1 VRAYKSGWYN
11 GVGYFFSHENDG
23 MAGIDLDHCFIDG
36 KLNDEARQIIKHFP
50 NTYIEISPGGDGLHI
65 YVLGRPLT
73 CGKGT
78 KNKWIEQYGRSIKGK
93 VSNRYFT
100 VTGDIFSQTTEIND
114 GQAALTWLHKT
125 FKAAK
130 PKSKGEP
137 LEKYVRTAFESEIS
151 KVRNAV
157 DGTRNDQLFKS
168 AAALK
173 ELCNSNWASPYI
185 SEHEI
190 ETALLTATDLDE
202 KEARATISSALKTA
216 VGVIERPTSNPAVT
230 PSPPQ
235 TDNNFLEATA
245 KGGVRLPQHSI
256 ALLYLMNKEKLFNSM
271 IFNDMAG
278 VWYEYGN
285 GIWKPQKRAA
295 SSAIANVLDKITGKL
310 GYSHHYLSSIE
321 LLARDRLY
329 KEDWSQKKELIP
341 FKNGVLNMNTMVFK
355 PHVKTDYITWQLP
368 YDYDP
373 KATCQPI
380 IDWLNEVTQ
389 GDKNMFDILRAFMN
403 ATLTG
408 KAGLQKYL
416 ELIGPGGTGKSTF
429 LGLVRALIGKENTHT
444 TDLKSISSNRFET
457 ANFLDKRLALLTDSA
472 RWGGDMS
479 MFKAITGQ
487 DPIRYERK
495 GKDAGES
502 FIFEGIVMLAAN
514 EAIQSSD
521 LSSGLARRRVTINF
535 MYKPEKPIANLLEKK
550 LISYLPGLVNW
561 CLAMSDEEVERVIM
575 KGQDTLSDL
584 NSLSKSNPLAAW
596 VLDNLRYDVEAF
608 TPIGVKKYETKTTGD
623 VSGNTISRRY
633 LLNTK
638 TDLYPNYLEYC
649 EINGIKNVIPK
660 QRFTSLLLDLCTTQ
674 LGLDVS
680 WKRTMNK
687 RGIVGL
693 AIAGNGVPVLSEHLA
708 MSDEEVER
716 VIMKGQDTLSDLNSL
731 SKSNPLAAWVLD
743 NLRYDVE
750 AFTPIGVKKY
760 ETKTTGDVSG
770 NTISRRYLLNTKTDL
785 YPNYLEYCEINGIK
799 NVIPKQRF
807 TSLLLD
813 LCTTQ
818 LGLDVSWK
826 RTMNKRGIV
835 GLAIAGNGVPVLS
848 EQMSQKGPMTDLS
861 IENDGPMTDDM
872 TDDTQIKM
880 ENMTDMTDFSKSL
893 GRVENK
899 NENDKVTHTTSSK
912 NNNYVKEEL
921 TQQSPSCPS
930 CRIKN
935 NDLGSHIDRHRTVI
949 PSPQVRHNSAR
960 TDVEDG
966 LKQILQNAELES
978 LSDVL
983 NALDKLSIA
992 DFVWDKI
999 TALVSN
1005 FECGSVYD
1013 KQQFIL
1019 TIMEWLKQNDK

>member
-1 VRAYKSGWYN
+1 
-11 GVGYFFSHENDG
+11 
-23 MAGIDLDHCFIDG
+23 
-36 KLNDEARQIIKHFP
+36 
-50 NTYIEISPGGDGLHI
+50 
-65 YVLGRPLT
+65 
-73 CGKGT
+73 
-78 KNKWIEQYGRSIKGK
+78 
-93 VSNRYFT
+93 
-100 VTGDIFSQTTEIND
+100 
-114 GQAALTWLHKT
+114 
-125 FKAAK
+125 
-130 PKSKGEP
+130 
-137 LEKYVRTAFESEIS
+137 
-151 KVRNAV
+151 
-157 DGTRNDQLFKS
+157 
-168 AAALK
+168 
-173 ELCNSNWASPYI
+173 
-185 SEHEI
+185 
-190 ETALLTATDLDE
+190 LDE

-693 AIAGNGVPVLSEHLA
+693 AIAGNGVPVLSE
-708 MSDEEVER
+708 
-716 VIMKGQDTLSDLNSL
+716 
-731 SKSNPLAAWVLD
+731 
-743 NLRYDVE
+743 
-750 AFTPIGVKKY
+750 
-760 ETKTTGDVSG
+760 
-770 NTISRRYLLNTKTDL
+770 
-785 YPNYLEYCEINGIK
+785 
-799 NVIPKQRF
+799 
-807 TSLLLD
+807 
-813 LCTTQ
+813 
-818 LGLDVSWK
+818 
-826 RTMNKRGIV
+826 
-835 GLAIAGNGVPVLS
+835 
-848 EQMSQKGPMTDLS
+848 QMSQKGPMTDLS

>member
-693 AIAGNGVPVLSEHLA
+693 AIAGNGVPVLSE
-708 MSDEEVER
+708 
-716 VIMKGQDTLSDLNSL
+716 
-731 SKSNPLAAWVLD
+731 
-743 NLRYDVE
+743 
-750 AFTPIGVKKY
+750 
-760 ETKTTGDVSG
+760 
-770 NTISRRYLLNTKTDL
+770 
-785 YPNYLEYCEINGIK
+785 
-799 NVIPKQRF
+799 
-807 TSLLLD
+807 
-813 LCTTQ
+813 
-818 LGLDVSWK
+818 
-826 RTMNKRGIV
+826 
-835 GLAIAGNGVPVLS
+835 
-848 EQMSQKGPMTDLS
+848 QMSQKGPMTDLS
-861 IENDGPMTDDM
+861 IENDGPM